1 MFLKY
6 ENKFDKG
13 SFHIADFCCKDSLP
27 LLKEKGYYKII
38 WAADNDVDLTI
49 DGYQLILN
57 KGQLLFC
64 TPSDGVAMKIGQTG
78 CISYVFN
85 REFYCIR
92 DHDHEVSCYGL
103 LFYGSNQPKVISL
116 TQKDV
121 NSYKNMYEILIEEFD
136 TKDHV
141 QGEMLRVVLKRML
154 IKSTRLARNMMP
166 DPKLPDFKVDLIRRF
181 NVLVDDNFKEKHQVS
196 EYAEMLNKSPK
207 TLSSLFKKYSNKTA
221 LTFINERILLEAKRL
236 LLYSDKTAEQI
247 AYELG
252 YKESG
257 HFSKFFKKQE
267 GKSPIEFRKKM
278 QAKTVV

>member
-6 ENKFDKG
+6 TNSIDKG
-13 SFHIADFCCKDSLP
+13 SFHIADFCSKDSLP

-38 WAADNDVDLTI
+38 WALENDVNLNV
-49 DGYQLILN
+49 DGYNLILN
-57 KGQLLFC
+57 EGQLLFC
-64 TPSDGVAMKIGQTG
+64 TPSDCVTMKIGQSG
-78 CISYVFN
+78 CISYTFN

-116 TQKDV
+116 AGKDA
-121 NSYKNMYEILIEEFD
+121 NSYNNMYQILIEEFD
-136 TKDHV
+136 TKDHL

-154 IKSTRLARNMMP
+154 IKSTRFARNTMP

-181 NVLVDDNFKEKHQVS
+181 NVLVDDNFKEKHQVA
-196 EYAEMLNKSPK
+196 EYAEILNKSPK

-236 LLYSDKTAEQI
+236 LLYSDKTAEEI

-257 HFSKFFKKQE
+257 HFSKFFKNQL

-278 QAKTVV
+278 LTKTVS